1 MSRLVSVDLEPIV
14 DSRGHWTV
22 EASVRL
28 DSGAVGRAGA
38 PSGAS
43 TGTHEA
49 RAFPE
54 GGVPAALRTFRET
67 LRPAL
72 TGLEAS
78 FEAVDAAL
86 GRADPSPDR
95 SKIGGNTAT
104 AISLATAL
112 AVAKER
118 AVPLWKL
125 LARTGV
131 DGSVF
136 PAIVGN
142 CLNGGRHAIGGPDI
156 QEFHAIAQGRTPE
169 ESVRAALRVH
179 ALVGEALRARQPDR
193 ALGRGD
199 EGGWVASIGNVE
211 ALEVLV
217 GACDRARDELKIDVR
232 PGLDLA
238 ANEFYREGRYR
249 YREQTLDGEGQLG
262 FLTRMVDR
270 HGLAYLEDPFDEE
283 AFDLFAA
290 LTAAVG
296 SKVRVVGD
304 DLYVSRRER
313 LEEGIRRRSTNAIL
327 IKVNQTGTL
336 TDTFRTVDLAREHR
350 IATVT
355 SHRSGDLPE
364 GWLPH
369 VALASGAWGLKCGLL
384 GGERAAKLN
393 ELLRLG
399 RPAQV

>member
-1 MSRLVSVDLEPIV
+1 MSRIAAATLDPVL

-22 EASVRL
+22 EATITL
-28 DSGAVGRAGA
+28 ESGEVGRAGA

-43 TGTHEA
+43 TGAHEA

-54 GGVPAALRTFRET
+54 GGVPAAVRAFEQRI
-67 LRPAL
+67 RPRL
-72 TGLEAS
+72 VGLPAS
-78 FEAVDAAL
+78 IAAVDALLLAS
-86 GRADPSPDR
+86 DPSPDR
-95 SKIGGNTAT
+95 SGIGGNTST
-104 AISLATAL
+104 ALSLATAIAL
-112 AVAKER
+112 AQAGHE
-118 AVPLWKL
+118 PLWRL
-125 LARTGV
+125 LARPGV
-131 DGSVF
+131 RTATF

-156 QEFHAIAQGRTPE
+156 QEFHAIARGRSPE

-179 ALVGEALRARQPDR
+179 TLLGEALRARQPQR

-199 EGGWVASIGNVE
+199 EGGWVASIGNVA
-211 ALEVLV
+211 ALELLAE
-217 GACDRARDELKIDVR
+217 ACTRAREELKIDVR

-238 ANEFYREGRYR
+238 ASEFYRDGKYR
-249 YREQTLDGEGQLG
+249 YQEQTLDGPGQLD
-262 FLTRMVDR
+262 FLLKLVDR
-270 HGLAYLEDPFDEE
+270 FGLCYLEDPFDQE
-283 AFDLFAA
+283 AFDLFAE
-290 LTAAVG
+290 LTASVG
-296 SKVRVVGD
+296 GSVQVVGD
-304 DLYVSRRER
+304 DLYVSRAER
-313 LEEGIRRRSTNAIL
+313 LAVGLARHASNAIL

-336 TDTFRTVDLAREHR
+336 TETFATVDLARASGV
-350 IATVT
+350 ATVT

-399 RPAQV
+399 RPAPH